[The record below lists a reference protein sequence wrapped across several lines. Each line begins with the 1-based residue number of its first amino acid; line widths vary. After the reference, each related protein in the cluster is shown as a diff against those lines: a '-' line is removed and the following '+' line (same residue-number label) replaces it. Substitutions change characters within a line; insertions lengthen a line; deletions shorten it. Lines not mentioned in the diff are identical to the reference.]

1 MRIMYILRRA
11 RWLGWVLACTTFVPY
26 LATGVLAAQ
35 EERPRQAVVLF
46 PLAMSGSGS
55 WSGVATDLTAFVS
68 KGLASSRQY
77 VVIEYNDRLPAVQRL
92 IQMQPEKK
100 SATVGPFS
108 DDPSSIEKAAMLA
121 NAMSADLFI
130 VGTVEYSFSEKDS
143 VAQVVASLQVVDA
156 KTGKIVDTVGVTGR
170 ATKPSDTAAVGETAI
185 ASEAVKDAGRKI
197 VKAITGKDY
206 KESPAAMEP
215 VTPSVRSKNSKKGWL
230 PLLLLSLGVGLLL
243 GGNGGDN
250 GGGTSTGGTSGGGI
264 DTPPPPPSGW

>member
-1 MRIMYILRRA
+1 MRIMYVLRRA
-11 RWLGWVLACTTFVPY
+11 RWLGWVLAWSTLVPY

-35 EERPRQAVVLF
+35 GERPSQTVVLF

-55 WSGVATDLTAFVS
+55 RSEIAAELTTFVS
-68 KGLASSRQY
+68 KGVANSRQY
-77 VVIEYNDRLPAVQRL
+77 IVIEYNDRLPAVQRL

-108 DDPSSIEKAAMLA
+108 DDPASIEKAAMLA
-121 NAMSADLFI
+121 NAMSADLFV
-130 VGTVEYSFSEKDS
+130 VGTVEYSFSERDS
-143 VAQVVASLQVVDA
+143 VAQVIASLQIMDA

-170 ATKPSDTAAVGETAI
+170 ATKPSDTAVVGETAV

-206 KESPAAMEP
+206 KEPLAAMEP
-215 VTPSVRSKNSKKGWL
+215 VTPSVRNKNSKKGWL

-243 GGNGGDN
+243 GGSGGGGDD
-250 GGGTSTGGTSGGGI
+250 GGSAPGGGI